1 MDRKNKETLIASVP
15 FWFHSIDFG
24 DGLISDGINTLDNQK
39 IISSFIPVD
48 LHGKTVLDVGAWD
61 GFYSFECEKRGA
73 RVTAIDNDQHLRG
86 HKGFDVA
93 KAILGS
99 KVEHYDMDLFD
110 VPEKLKRE
118 FDIVLFMGV
127 LYHLK
132 DPLRALET
140 LFKVT
145 RDLLVLESHY
155 IEFGD
160 EIPLMRFYPGTEL
173 NNDPTNWWGPN
184 IPALISML
192 EVAGFKG
199 VDLAYRSLSGTDHDR
214 AILRAYK
221 QGSAIARQKSKQ
233 HHQQTNNNRME
244 YNLAELLETRDRIF
258 IRDVYKALL
267 KRDPD
272 PGGMDHF
279 LNDLRSG
286 KMSPAEMIRCI
297 SSSEEG
303 KNINVKVIGL

>member
-1 MDRKNKETLIASVP
+1 MDHKNKETLVASVP

-39 IISSFIPVD
+39 IISSFIPVN

-73 RVTAIDNDQHLRG
+73 RVTAIDNDQHLQG

-192 EVAGFKG
+192 KVAGFRA
-199 VDLAYRSLSGTDHDR
+199 VEVVNRTLSGVSYDR
-214 AILRAYK
+214 VILRAYK
-221 QGSAIARQKSKQ
+221 QESRVAAKGPELGKQ
-233 HHQQTNNNRME
+233 MNDDPKE
-244 YNLAELLETRDRIF
+244 YTISGMLEARDRMF
-258 IRDVYKALL
+258 ICEVYRSLL
-267 KRDPD
+267 KRAPD
-272 PGGMDHF
+272 PVGMDYY
-279 LNDLRSG
+279 LNGLRSG
-286 KMSPAEMIRCI
+286 RMSPAEVIRHI
-297 SSSEEG
+297 RNSDEG
-303 KNINVKVIGL
+303 EKKNVRLVNL